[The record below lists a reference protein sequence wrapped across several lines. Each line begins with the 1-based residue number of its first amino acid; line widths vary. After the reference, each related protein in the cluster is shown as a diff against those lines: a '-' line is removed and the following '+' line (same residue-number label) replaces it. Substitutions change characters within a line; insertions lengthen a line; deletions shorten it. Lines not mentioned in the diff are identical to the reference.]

1 MKSATKLAYYLDT
14 SAVAKWV
21 ATEAETTALNA
32 WRDRQSATLVSSY
45 LCRTELLRAARRMTP
60 RHVQI
65 ADQVL
70 SSIQLLKVGTSVF
83 ELAARIGPTR
93 LRSLDALH
101 LASAMEL
108 GSDLQGIV
116 TYDRRL
122 AEAAAQNAMTVI
134 SPGSNL

>member
-1 MKSATKLAYYLDT
+1 
-14 SAVAKWV
+14 
-21 ATEAETTALNA
+21 
-32 WRDRQSATLVSSY
+32 
-45 LCRTELLRAARRMTP
+45 MTP
-60 RHVQI
+60 RHVQL

-70 SSIQLLKVGTSVF
+70 SSIQLLKLGTSIF
-83 ELAARIGPTR
+83 ELAARVGPTN

-122 AEAAAQNAMTVI
+122 AEAAALNAMTVI
-134 SPGSNL
+134 SPGSSLSET